1 MNNKWN
7 RNSAMWMLL
16 YAVLYAVATAVV
28 CVTGSIHPIF
38 FVCYQITAGLLLSP
52 IIIRAFRRV
61 QAPGAAI
68 CLFLGILLLLLII
81 RDAVMWH
88 VVCLFLGILL
98 LLLIIRDAVMWHVV
112 PLIVITILAEIVR
125 AMAKYSWAGD
135 IVSAVLMSF
144 SSFGYYGQIWFNRAY
159 TYECAVEEMPAGYGD
174 TLMSVSPAWAFPVV
188 VAAGIIVSVL
198 ITNAYM
204 KKNTGIDK

>member
-7 RNSAMWMLL
+7 RNNALWILL
-16 YAVLYAVATAVV
+16 YAVLYAIATAAV

-61 QAPGAAI
+61 QAPGAA
-68 CLFLGILLLLLII
+68 
-81 RDAVMWH
+81 
-88 VVCLFLGILL
+88 VCLFLGILL

-125 AMAKYSWAGD
+125 AMAKYSQTGD
-135 IVSAVLMSF
+135 IVATVLMSF

-174 TLMSVSPAWAFPVV
+174 TLMSVSAVWAFPVV

-198 ITNAYM
+198 ITNIYR
-204 KKNTGIDK
+204 KKHTGIDKSRK

>member
-7 RNSAMWMLL
+7 RNNALWMLL

-61 QAPGAAI
+61 QAPGAA
-68 CLFLGILLLLLII
+68 
-81 RDAVMWH
+81 
-88 VVCLFLGILL
+88 VCLFLGMFL

-112 PLIVITILAEIVR
+112 PLIVITALAEVVR
-125 AMAKYSWAGD
+125 AMAKYSRAGD
-135 IVSAVLMSF
+135 IVATVLMSF

-174 TLMSVSPAWAFPVV
+174 TLMSVSPVWAFPVV

-204 KKNTGIDK
+204 KKHTGIDK

>member
-1 MNNKWN
+1 MDNKWN
-7 RNSAMWMLL
+7 RNNALCMLL
-16 YAVLYAVATAVV
+16 YAVLYAIVTAVV

-52 IIIRAFRRV
+52 IIIRTFRRV
-61 QAPGAAI
+61 QAPGAA
-68 CLFLGILLLLLII
+68 
-81 RDAVMWH
+81 
-88 VVCLFLGILL
+88 VCLFLGMLL

-112 PLIVITILAEIVR
+112 PLIIITVLAEIAR
-125 AMAKYSWAGD
+125 AMAKYSWGGE
-135 IVSAVLMSF
+135 IVAAVLMSF

-174 TLMSVSPAWAFPVV
+174 TLMSVSPVWAFPVV

-204 KKNTGIDK
+204 KKHTGIDK

>member
-7 RNSAMWMLL
+7 RNNALWMLL
-16 YAVLYAVATAVV
+16 YAVLYAVVTAVV

-52 IIIRAFRRV
+52 IIIRAFRSV
-61 QAPGAAI
+61 QAPGAA
-68 CLFLGILLLLLII
+68 
-81 RDAVMWH
+81 
-88 VVCLFLGILL
+88 VCLFLGILL

-112 PLIVITILAEIVR
+112 PLIVITVLAEIVR

-135 IVSAVLMSF
+135 IVAAVLMSF

-159 TYECAVEEMPAGYGD
+159 TYECAIEEMPAGYGD

-188 VAAGIIVSVL
+188 VIVGMILSVW
-198 ITNAYM
+198 IANISM
-204 KKNTGIDK
+204 KKHKAVEKSRS